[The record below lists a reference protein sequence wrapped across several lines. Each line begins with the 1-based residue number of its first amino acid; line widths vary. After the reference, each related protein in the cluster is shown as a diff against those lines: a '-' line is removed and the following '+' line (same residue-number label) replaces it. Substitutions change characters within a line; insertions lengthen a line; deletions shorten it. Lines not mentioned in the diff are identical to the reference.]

1 MTLVFAAIDFVLRK
15 FELIKQWSSRWDPR
29 RLPSP
34 ARQAKQVRRSS
45 SIAGIIINSLF
56 ILWWWNRGS
65 IPYLMVSNTGAQIHF
80 APVVTSLYVPV
91 LVIAFLILAQHWINL
106 LEPDWRWLPPATGLV
121 TSVLG
126 LVVLLPLL
134 GASPLISISEPG
146 GLPLNPRDAAE
157 IQQVVAHC
165 VSALWLGI
173 MIAAAIFAWRL
184 LWVVWQSVPRNSASV
199 TKNGMAHV

>member
-1 MTLVFAAIDFVLRK
+1 
-15 FELIKQWSSRWDPR
+15 
-29 RLPSP
+29 
-34 ARQAKQVRRSS
+34 
-45 SIAGIIINSLF
+45 
-56 ILWWWNRGS
+56 
-65 IPYLMVSNTGAQIHF
+65 
-80 APVVTSLYVPV
+80 

-157 IQQVVAHC
+157 IQQVVGHC